1 MSQHDKFLEGIPTL
15 LQKTQEIRLDQ
26 LYQTKCNDVSYFLF
40 ILIQKGFMDITQFFL
55 FVIERNMLSNKNGIE
70 IFYTAFKEASGG
82 PDVALLTHTKFHY
95 AIKLLAKTLF
105 YKEESPM
112 EAMFA

>member
-1 MSQHDKFLEGIPTL
+1 
-15 LQKTQEIRLDQ
+15 
-26 LYQTKCNDVSYFLF
+26 
-40 ILIQKGFMDITQFFL
+40 
-55 FVIERNMLSNKNGIE
+55 MLSNKNGIE

>member
-1 MSQHDKFLEGIPTL
+1 
-15 LQKTQEIRLDQ
+15 
-26 LYQTKCNDVSYFLF
+26 
-40 ILIQKGFMDITQFFL
+40 MDITQFFL

-112 EAMFA
+112 EAMFAQLLTD